1 MATHQPSSSPPTS
14 ELLPNSPLSE
24 ASYYSAELQET
35 LAIEESVETVA
46 VPDFDTVTRESGH
59 PQSLLDF
66 AKHIVDN
73 APANFAATT
82 REEQKQKSKKSRK
95 KKKKG
100 PPIDLT
106 AGMTVDERIEFT
118 HFQGERVRYE
128 AKEMK
133 GELKKY
139 WYKRYDL
146 FSRYDDGIKMD
157 RESWFSVT
165 PEKIAVHLAERCRAD
180 TIVDA
185 FCGSGGNAIQFAFTC
200 ERVIAIDIDPIKLH
214 CAKHNAE
221 IYGVA
226 DRIEFILG
234 DFMQLAPSLKAD
246 VVFLSP
252 PWGGPSYI
260 GAEVFDLETMIP
272 MNGLELYAKAKAIT
286 PNVAY
291 FVPRNTDPKQLA
303 SLAGEGNL
311 CEVEQNYLQGYL
323 KALTAYYGELVDP
336 SLALQAQDEDAE
348 SDEEESSEEDS
359 SEKDSSEDEST
370 VASDSDADDN
380 QVNAAGGKRSIN
392 DDDTTQRK
400 ARRTRAPEHD

>member
-1 MATHQPSSSPPTS
+1 MAIHQPSSSPPTS

-24 ASYYSAELQET
+24 ASYDSAELQE
-35 LAIEESVETVA
+35 AHVVEEAVEPATE
-46 VPDFDTVTRESGH
+46 PDYDTVTRESGH
-59 PQSLLDF
+59 PQSLLEF
-66 AKHIVDN
+66 AKQIVDN

-100 PPIDLT
+100 LPVDLT
-106 AGMTVDERIEFT
+106 AGMTVEERVEFT
-118 HFQGERVRYE
+118 HFEGKRVRYE

-146 FSRYDDGIKMD
+146 FSKYDDGIKMD

-286 PNVAY
+286 SNVAY

-323 KALTAYYGELVDP
+323 KALTAYYGELLDP
-336 SLALQAQDEDAE
+336 SLALQAEEEEDE
-348 SDEEESSEEDS
+348 SDEQDTTEQ
-359 SEKDSSEDEST
+359 DSSEDEST
-370 VASDSDADDN
+370 EASDSDADDN

-400 ARRTRAPEHD
+400 A